1 MATTTSAFLNYA
13 YSAISSHDIVRH
25 RSSVTNK
32 TDRQQRLTFFYFG
45 QHEAIARLKLAVL
58 QRNGTKRSW
67 RRALLTW
74 NENMGDGNNPILHT
88 SHELRIYRGQFDKK

>member
-1 MATTTSAFLNYA
+1 ME
-13 YSAISSHDIVRH
+13 R
-25 RSSVTNK
+25 R
-32 TDRQQRLTFFYFG
+32 
-45 QHEAIARLKLAVL
+45 
-58 QRNGTKRSW
+58 RNQLYPFHGGGCHLYKSRTGGTKRSW